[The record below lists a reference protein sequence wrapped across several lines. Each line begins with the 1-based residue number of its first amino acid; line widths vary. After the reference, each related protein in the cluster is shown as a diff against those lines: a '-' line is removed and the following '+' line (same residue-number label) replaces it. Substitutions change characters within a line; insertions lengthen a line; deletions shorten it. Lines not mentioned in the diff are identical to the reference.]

1 MNTTK
6 SERRVSLKF
15 IGHLAEDHEGGET
28 SLMLSKSPS
37 VISICGIETPCM
49 AYFNGRQGLVCYIND
64 GDANSIA
71 RNQFTSK
78 AIAV

>member
-1 MNTTK
+1 MNSTK

-15 IGHLAEDHEGGET
+15 FGHLAEDHEGGET
-28 SLMLSKSPS
+28 SLILSNSPS
-37 VISICGIETPCM
+37 VVSIDGIETPCM
-49 AYFNGRQGLVCYIND
+49 AYFNGRHGLVCYIND

>member
-15 IGHLAEDHEGGET
+15 IGHLAEEQGGGET
-28 SLMLSKSPS
+28 SLILSNSPS
-37 VISICGIETPCM
+37 VVSIDGIETPCM
-49 AYFNGRQGLVCYIND
+49 AYFNGHHGLVCYIND
-64 GDANSIA
+64 GDANSFA
-71 RNQFTSK
+71 RHQFTSE